1 MSEATQ
7 NRAPAADTG
16 TPVEKVEAAPA
27 RCQAAGYAAG
37 DRLAA
42 RAGGRGLLEVRSR
55 RFHGAVGGTRTSAD
69 RQEQSRDP
77 AVDQAEQ
84 AAAQT
89 LRERKILVI
98 EEPHTPAASEE
109 AHKPAAPE
117 EAHKPAAP
125 KDKRVTSVNFCGTSV
140 FGDKPVERRAACRFV
155 PLHRSPVVERRR
167 LQSHRQPVEVLG
179 RTDENGFPG
188 PQQHVG
194 QRPGAG
200 EPRPARGDE
209 VAEPP
214 RHGDFRRRTGLH
226 QQAAHTVWDA
236 AVYRAAG
243 GLGHPRVLANLCGRA
258 GIAKLLFF
266 VLTLLTVLSLP
277 AGGVPRAPL
286 RNLKVL
292 DLSKT
297 KITDA
302 GIKKL
307 LPLQNLKWLL
317 LAETSISDAGLEQLA
332 PLTELGRLTLNKT
345 KVTAAGMAKL
355 EKVDPQAGNRL

>member
-1 MSEATQ
+1 LVGLVHQPTAKS
-7 NRAPAADTG
+7 
-16 TPVEKVEAAPA
+16 
-27 RCQAAGYAAG
+27 
-37 DRLAA
+37 DR
-42 RAGGRGLLEVRSR
+42 
-55 RFHGAVGGTRTSAD
+55 
-69 RQEQSRDP
+69 RDP

-109 AHKPAAPE
+109 ARKPATPE
-117 EAHKPAAP
+117 ESRKPAAP

-140 FGDKPVERRAACRFV
+140 FGDKPVDDELLAELCHFTD
-155 PLHRSPVVERRR
+155 
-167 LQSHRQPVEVLG
+167 LQSLNVGDCKVTGSQLRYLSGLTKMASLVLSNTSVDDKG
-179 RTDENGFPG
+179 LANLG
-188 PQQHVG
+188 PLEAIESLNLRDTAISDAG
-194 QRPGAG
+194 LDYIG
-200 EPRPARGDE
+200 EPRIPYGTVLCIVLLAASGILAFSRIY
-209 VAEPP
+209 VA
-214 RHGDFRRRTGLH
+214 G
-226 QQAAHTVWDA
+226 
-236 AVYRAAG
+236 
-243 GLGHPRVLANLCGRA
+243 A

-355 EKVDPQAGNRL
+355 KKSIPKLAIDFDDPNAPRPPQGQPPPSAQGQQPRAAVGDGRPAPGAGGGEGKQSGVGK